1 MKANNRIA
9 LACPEEGDSGAVYL
23 RSATSGPEG
32 DASLE
37 IQREE
42 VLALSDSLGVTV
54 PPDRILSEVASGISP
69 DRPAGLQALWDL
81 VENEAVQHIFVRD
94 VSRLGRDIPGVLRF
108 VRHCKDHGVLLH
120 FAEDHR

>member
-1 MKANNRIA
+1 MKANNTIP
-9 LACPEEGDSGAVYL
+9 LACPEGGGSGAAYL

-32 DASLE
+32 RASLE

-42 VLALSDSLGVTV
+42 VLALSDSLGVKV
-54 PPDRILSEVASGISP
+54 PTDQILSEVASGISP
-69 DRPAGLQALWDL
+69 DRPGLRALWDL
-81 VENEAVQHIFVRD
+81 VESEAVQHIFVRD
-94 VSRLGRDIPGVLRF
+94 VSRLGRNPRDVLRF